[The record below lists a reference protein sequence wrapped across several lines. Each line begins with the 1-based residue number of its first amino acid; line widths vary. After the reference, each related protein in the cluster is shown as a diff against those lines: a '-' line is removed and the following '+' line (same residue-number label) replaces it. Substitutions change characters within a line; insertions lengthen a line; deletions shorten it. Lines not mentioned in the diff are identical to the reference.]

1 MTLNVNK
8 IVLMEVILVQC
19 QLTISILIET
29 NISKTRY
36 KYLLYQ
42 SDRIP
47 MASEPTVSPAM

>member
-8 IVLMEVILVQC
+8 MVLMEVILVQC